1 MIRVIVSIA
10 CCALI
15 TPLAFAEG
23 QKQRTQTTTA
33 SVQGITV
40 TGTTIITVDRCQAA
54 SYQPPN
60 TLLVRNDA
68 DPARYVLDGP
78 GHVLNR
84 KGEIVRA
91 AVRPRAS
98 VHVYFASTGRVKTI
112 DHVVVD

>member
-15 TPLAFAEG
+15 APLAFAEG
-23 QKQRTQTTTA
+23 PKPRTQTTTA
-33 SVQGITV
+33 SEQGITV
-40 TGTTIITVDRCQAA
+40 TGTTIIMVDRCETA
-54 SYQPPN
+54 SYQPSN

-68 DPARYVLDGP
+68 DPARYVLDGA

-84 KGEIVRA
+84 KGEIVRS
-91 AVRPRAS
+91 AVRPGAS
-98 VHVYFASTGRVKTI
+98 VHVYFASTGGVKTI